1 MNDNLYDSRAWRM
14 LVARYGE
21 REAHAIVYYVMEVAF
36 NIKKADFLID
46 GIDALRPE
54 QKPKLFA
61 ILYSVGEGMPVQYA
75 VGVAEFGGRHG
86 WMSVEVRPGVLI
98 PRPETAELCDIIID
112 DCGQTPG
119 LDIVDIG
126 TGSGCIALML
136 KSAMPESRVFAWDNS
151 PEALAVTRENAT
163 AKRCDTIIERQD
175 MLDLWCTD
183 RRWDVI
189 VSNPPYILN
198 KEKKDMEEHVKG
210 HEPDCALFVPNDD
223 PLRFYTPIIQYAAKT
238 LRPDGALYFEL
249 NPLTADKVADKARQ
263 TGFKDVSIIED
274 SYGKLRFAKLRIN
287 K

>member
-86 WMSVEVRPGVLI
+86 WMSVGVRPGVLI

-126 TGSGCIALML
+126 QRLHSPHVEVGDAREPRL
-136 KSAMPESRVFAWDNS
+136 RVGQ
-151 PEALAVTRENAT
+151 LARSVGR
-163 AKRCDTIIERQD
+163 DT
-175 MLDLWCTD
+175 
-183 RRWDVI
+183 
-189 VSNPPYILN
+189 
-198 KEKKDMEEHVKG
+198 
-210 HEPDCALFVPNDD
+210 
-223 PLRFYTPIIQYAAKT
+223 
-238 LRPDGALYFEL
+238 
-249 NPLTADKVADKARQ
+249 
-263 TGFKDVSIIED
+263 
-274 SYGKLRFAKLRIN
+274 
-287 K
+287 